1 MPDKKKQLKGKK
13 SSMSDT
19 AISLKKFMKTY
30 ENHCAQTQ
38 TYVSPTVKK
47 GVQRAIENG
56 KPLSKIILACPD
68 KSIGGPRPV
77 YLKPLIMA
85 IRDERY
91 MIAKELCVWN
101 VQLNNQEIANLS
113 ILLELQGLTKYPF
126 SKLELFD
133 CGIDAWSVERL
144 GKSINFSSL
153 TSVNLDYNDELYLNG
168 NYLQCEG
175 SMELIRP
182 LVDSLEKQEQKS
194 LYESGHIIV
203 KHFLEATQLSGIQ
216 SAVSAVSD
224 GFTEQ
229 EAAQP
234 PQGMSVTN
242 KKKGKKKVR
251 KKKKGEQL
259 KPGPW
264 LTKLHLADNGIDGRG
279 MKGKPAPLEFIQM
292 ICQLIKDS
300 KHLIELD
307 LEDNSVGD
315 LSGNEILEA
324 LKQRKEAKHP
334 MLQIRVTAR
343 MNPDTFSAIFKYSK
357 KLKSIKKHKKKKTKK

>member
-1 MPDKKKQLKGKK
+1 
-13 SSMSDT
+13 
-19 AISLKKFMKTY
+19 
-30 ENHCAQTQ
+30 
-38 TYVSPTVKK
+38 
-47 GVQRAIENG
+47 
-56 KPLSKIILACPD
+56 
-68 KSIGGPRPV
+68 
-77 YLKPLIMA
+77 MA

-153 TSVNLDYNDELYLNG
+153 TSVNLDYNEFGDEGLKRFVLGLQGHSQLLSVSMCYCNLGPSSGAPLGELISQSAIHELYLNG